1 MSVGSGGDRGRDGGD
16 ERGRDPDFSTE
27 DFVEGMLGEPWSVRR
42 MVMTMVPLLT
52 GLAVLQMI
60 SGAVLGEFEEV
71 LLTYPALLI
80 LVPVQIGT
88 AGNFGSIMCSRLS
101 TEMHLGVFELSPTN
115 PGVQA
120 TSGGIVGLGL
130 TVYTIVGLAAW
141 GIARGLGGT
150 LGLVEVMTISLV
162 SGMLL
167 VAFVIG
173 ISLAAVPLSF
183 RLGFNP
189 DDTTIPI
196 VTNVAD
202 ITGVLVLFAVVVVVV

>member
-1 MSVGSGGDRGRDGGD
+1 MSAPSRGGADTGSGTAIGREGPGTELA
-16 ERGRDPDFSTE
+16 ERLLGR
-27 DFVEGMLGEPWSVRR
+27 PWSVRR
-42 MVMTMVPLLT
+42 MVTTMVPLLT
-52 GLAVLQMI
+52 ALAVLQMI

-71 LLTYPALLI
+71 LLTHPALLI

-101 TEMHLGVFELSPTN
+101 TSMHLGVFDLSPTN
-115 PGVQA
+115 PGVRA
-120 TSGGIVGLGL
+120 TTGGIVLLGL

-141 GIARGLGGT
+141 GIARALGGT
-150 LGLVEVMTISLV
+150 LGLAEVMTISLV
-162 SGMLL
+162 SGMIL
-167 VAFVIG
+167 VAFVVV
-173 ISLAAVPLSF
+173 ISLAAVRLSF

-189 DDTTIPI
+189 DDTTLPI